1 VSLKLDTAALA
12 AKLNHYC
19 RRALENAT
27 ELCAYQTNYQVE
39 PEHVLLKLLE
49 LPDSDLSA
57 ILRHFSVSE
66 ANVRSELAK
75 AAEGF
80 KWGSTRTPVLAASL
94 VRLLEE
100 AWLVSSVHLDWPQT
114 RSGALTLALLTDE
127 NQRIRL
133 KETCPA
139 LLRLDREALRLKVRA
154 IVKASKEESSVW
166 RAEAQAQAAAPA
178 PSGTADAD
186 ALARFTVD
194 LTAQAREGKLDPVHG
209 RDQEIWQVVDT
220 LMRRRQNNPILVG
233 EAGVGK
239 TAVVEGF
246 ALRVAAGDVPPS
258 LKDVAVLALDLGL
271 LQAGAGVRGEFEER
285 VGAVLRAVKNSPR
298 PVILFVDEAHTLI
311 GAGGPAGGS
320 DAANL
325 LKPALAR
332 GEVRTIAATT
342 WAEYKKYFEKDAA
355 LARRFQA
362 IHLKEPD
369 QAMAVE
375 ILRVVAAKLSAHHG
389 VAIADEA
396 VRDAVRLSVR
406 HLSGR
411 RLPDKAVSL
420 LDTACARVAME
431 QTGLSLP
438 LESMSQSLNG
448 LTSEIEALD
457 REEGAVGSK
466 AFRLAEMRAAAEELS
481 AECERL
487 SNRLAKELEL
497 VRRILDLDKAAASGP
512 SAAAAV
518 AERIRLLRELE
529 EVQAGS
535 PLVHLT
541 VDGSV
546 VAQVVS
552 GWTGIP
558 AGRMLRDDV
567 KAVLVLKDELERR
580 IKGQAEA
587 LEAVARRMRA
597 WRADLADPAKPAGVF
612 LFAGPS
618 GVGKT
623 ETAHALADLLFGGER
638 NRVTINLSEYQEAH
652 SVSGLKGAPPGYVGY
667 GQGGALTEAVRRTPY
682 CVVLLDEAEKA
693 HPDVLELFYQVFDK
707 GVMEDGEGRA
717 VDFRNTVIILTTN
730 LGAETIEESCRGP
743 QRPAAE
749 DLAGRLRPEL
759 AAHFRPAFLG
769 RLDIVPFY
777 PLGRED
783 LAAIAELKLAGLTER
798 LRTNHGAEL
807 TIDPAVPRA
816 IARACAEAPSG
827 ARTIDAIVNHRL
839 LPELSRELLLLLTYQ
854 DRVDAVHIGV
864 EVSGEFS
871 FDFGPRPRAATP
883 APVRPAAEAVPPRP
897 APPRPAAPPPPAA
910 QPLLTPPPAAPSAPV
925 ASAPPASSAPPAPR
939 EDEEPGQAARPRRH
953 VLDREI
959 SDVSQLIPPEYKG
972 WNQWYAELKARMAGR
987 RPEGG
992 E

>member
-1 VSLKLDTAALA
+1 MSLKLDASALA

-19 RRALENAT
+19 RRALENAS

-49 LPDSDLSA
+49 LPDSDLAA

-66 ANVRSELAK
+66 TNVRSELAK

-80 KWGSTRTPVLAASL
+80 KWGSTRTPVLSAAL
-94 VRLLEE
+94 VKLLED
-100 AWLVSSVHLDWPQT
+100 AWVVSSVHLDWPQT
-114 RSGALTLALLTDE
+114 RSGALVLALLSDE
-127 NQRIRL
+127 ALRTRL

-139 LLRLDREALRLKVRA
+139 LLRLDREALRLKCRA

-166 RAEAQAQAAAPA
+166 RAEAQAQASAPPPA
-178 PSGTADAD
+178 GAGDSDT
-186 ALARFTVD
+186 LARYTLD
-194 LTAQAREGKLDPVHG
+194 LTAQAKAGKLDPVHG

-246 ALRVAAGDVPPS
+246 ALRVAAGDVPPP
-258 LKDVAVLALDLGL
+258 LKDVAVLSLDLGL

-285 VGAVLRAVKNSPR
+285 VGAVLRAVKNSPT

-375 ILRVVAAKLSAHHG
+375 ILRVVAAKLAAHHG
-389 VAIADEA
+389 VEIADEA

-406 HLSGR
+406 HLTGR

-438 LESMSQSLNG
+438 LESMVQSLSG

-457 REEGAVGSK
+457 REEGAVGNR
-466 AFRLAEMRAAAEELS
+466 AFRLAEMRTAAEELS

-487 SNRLAKELEL
+487 SARLKKELGLVRQVLDLAKPAPG
-497 VRRILDLDKAAASGP
+497 R
-512 SAAAAV
+512 SAAVAE
-518 AERIRLLRELE
+518 AERIRLVRELA

-535 PLVHLT
+535 PLVHLA

-567 KAVLVLKDELERR
+567 KAVLVLKEELARR
-580 IKGQAEA
+580 IKGQPQA

-667 GQGGALTEAVRRTPY
+667 GQGGVLTEAVRRTPY
-682 CVVLLDEAEKA
+682 SVVLLDEAEKA
-693 HPDVLELFYQVFDK
+693 HADVLELFYQVFDK
-707 GVMEDGEGRA
+707 GTMEDGEGRA

-743 QRPAAE
+743 QRPSDE
-749 DLAGRLRPEL
+749 DLAARLRPEL

-783 LAAIAELKLAGLTER
+783 LAAIAELKLAGLADR

-854 DRVDAVHIGV
+854 DRVDGAHIGV
-864 EVSGEFS
+864 DDKGEFC
-871 FDFGPRPRAATP
+871 FDFGPRPRAVVP
-883 APVRPAAEAVPPRP
+883 APARPAPAAPRP
-897 APPRPAAPPPPAA
+897 APPQPEPLRPAAPP
-910 QPLLTPPPAAPSAPV
+910 TPPPAPADPPQATLIPP
-925 ASAPPASSAPPAPR
+925 APPAAPVEPALPA
-939 EDEEPGQAARPRRH
+939 EEEPAAAPRPRRR

-987 RPEGG
+987 RSGG
-992 E
+992 EE

>member
-1 VSLKLDTAALA
+1 MSLKLDVAALA

-49 LPDSDLSA
+49 LPDSDLA
-57 ILRHFSVSE
+57 AVLRHFSVSE
-66 ANVRSELAK
+66 TNVRSELAK

-100 AWLVSSVHLDWPQT
+100 AWLASSVHLDWPQT
-114 RSGALTLALLTDE
+114 RSGAFVLALLADE
-127 NQRIRL
+127 SLRTRL

-139 LLRLDREALRLKVRA
+139 LLRLDREALRLKCRA

-166 RAEAQAQAAAPA
+166 RAEAQAAAAAPPPA
-178 PSGTADAD
+178 GAGDAD
-186 ALARFTVD
+186 ALARYTLD
-194 LTAQAREGKLDPVHG
+194 LTAQAREGRLDPVHG

-246 ALRVAAGDVPPS
+246 ALRVAAGDVPPP
-258 LKDVAVLALDLGL
+258 LRDVAVLSLDLGL

-285 VGAVLRAVKNSPR
+285 VAGVLRAVRSSPR

-362 IHLKEPD
+362 VHLKEPD

-389 VAIADEA
+389 VQIADEA

-406 HLSGR
+406 HLAGR

-438 LESMSQSLNG
+438 LESMRQSLNG
-448 LTSEIEALD
+448 LTQEIAALE
-457 REEGAVGSK
+457 REEGAAGSR
-466 AFRLAEMRAAAEELS
+466 AFRLAEMRIAAEELS

-487 SNRLAKELEL
+487 SGRLARELDL
-497 VRRILDLDKAAASGP
+497 VRRILAPGKGQDPAQAAPGRASQV
-512 SAAAAV
+512 AE
-518 AERIRLLRELE
+518 AERIRLQRELA

-535 PLVHLT
+535 PLVHLA

-567 KAVLVLKDELERR
+567 KAVLVLKEELERR
-580 IKGQAEA
+580 IKGQPEA

-597 WRADLADPAKPAGVF
+597 WRADLADPVKPAGVF

-667 GQGGALTEAVRRTPY
+667 GQGGVLTEAVRRTPY
-682 CVVLLDEAEKA
+682 SVVLLDEAEKA

-707 GVMEDGEGRA
+707 GVMEDGEGRS

-730 LGAETIEESCRGP
+730 LGAETIEDACRSAA
-743 QRPAAE
+743 RPGAE
-749 DLAGRLRPEL
+749 DLVARLRPEL
-759 AAHFRPAFLG
+759 SARFRPAFLG
-769 RLDIVPFY
+769 RLDVAPFY
-777 PLGRED
+777 PLAGED

-798 LRTNHGAEL
+798 LRANHGAEL
-807 TIDPAVPRA
+807 TMDPAVPRA

-854 DRVDAVHIGV
+854 DRVEGAHIGV
-864 EVSGEFS
+864 DEQGDFV
-871 FDFGPRPRAATP
+871 FDFGPR
-883 APVRPAAEAVPPRP
+883 VRPAAP
-897 APPRPAAPPPPAA
+897 AP
-910 QPLLTPPPAAPSAPV
+910 
-925 ASAPPASSAPPAPR
+925 
-939 EDEEPGQAARPRRH
+939 ARP
-953 VLDREI
+953 
-959 SDVSQLIPPEYKG
+959 
-972 WNQWYAELKARMAGR
+972 
-987 RPEGG
+987 
-992 E
+992 

>member
-1 VSLKLDTAALA
+1 MSLKLDTAALA

-57 ILRHFSVSE
+57 VLRHFSVSE
-66 ANVRSELAK
+66 VSVRSELAK
-75 AAEGF
+75 ASEGC
-80 KWGSTRTPVLAASL
+80 KWGSTRAPVLSAFL
-94 VRLLEE
+94 VRMLKD
-100 AWLVSSVHLDWPQT
+100 AWLISSVHLDWPQT
-114 RSGALTLALLTDE
+114 RSGALVLALLADE
-127 NQRIRL
+127 EQRGRL
-133 KETCPA
+133 KEVCPA
-139 LLRLDREALRLKVRA
+139 LLRVDREALRLKARA
-154 IVKASKEESSVW
+154 VIKASKEESSVW
-166 RAEAQAQAAAPA
+166 RAQAQGGGSSPLGVAEAE
-178 PSGTADAD
+178 
-186 ALARFTVD
+186 ALSRFTVD
-194 LTAQAREGKLDPVHG
+194 LTAQARAGKLDPVHG

-246 ALRVAAGDVPPS
+246 ALRVAAGDVPPP
-258 LKDVAVLALDLGL
+258 LKNVAVLALDLGL

-285 VGAVLRAVKNSPR
+285 VAGVLRAVKESPR

-332 GEVRTIAATT
+332 GELRTIAATT
-342 WAEYKKYFEKDAA
+342 WGEYKKYFEKDAA

-362 IHLKEPD
+362 ILLKEPD

-375 ILRVVAAKLSAHHG
+375 ILRVVAAKLSTHHG
-389 VAIADEA
+389 VEIADEA

-406 HLSGR
+406 HLIGR

-438 LESMSQSLNG
+438 LESMRQSLAG
-448 LTSEIEALD
+448 LTQEIAALE
-457 REEGAVGSK
+457 REEGAADGR

-487 SNRLAKELEL
+487 SKRLKSELDL
-497 VRRILDLDKAAASGP
+497 VRKILGLGKVPDQRPDQRPDQKPEAGPGPAAKGRNQASSVPLGPAAA
-512 SAAAAV
+512 
-518 AERIRLLRELE
+518 AERIRLLRELA

-535 PLVHLT
+535 PLVHLA

-567 KAVLVLKDELERR
+567 KTVLVLREELSRR
-580 IKGQAEA
+580 IKGQPEA

-597 WRADLADPAKPAGVF
+597 WRADLADPVKPAGVF

-623 ETAHALADLLFGGER
+623 ETAHALADQLFGGEH
-638 NRVTINLSEYQEAH
+638 NRVVINLSEYQEAH
-652 SVSGLKGAPPGYVGY
+652 SVSGLKGAPPGYVGF

-682 CVVLLDEAEKA
+682 SVVLLDEAEKA

-707 GVMEDGEGRA
+707 GVMEDGEGRI

-730 LGAETIEESCRGP
+730 LGAETIEESCRAP
-743 QRPAAE
+743 RRPAAE
-749 DLAGRLRPEL
+749 DLAGRLRPEQI
-759 AAHFRPAFLG
+759 G
-769 RLDIVPFY
+769 RASC
-777 PLGRED
+777 RE
-783 LAAIAELKLAGLTER
+783 
-798 LRTNHGAEL
+798 
-807 TIDPAVPRA
+807 
-816 IARACAEAPSG
+816 
-827 ARTIDAIVNHRL
+827 
-839 LPELSRELLLLLTYQ
+839 
-854 DRVDAVHIGV
+854 RV
-864 EVSGEFS
+864 
-871 FDFGPRPRAATP
+871 
-883 APVRPAAEAVPPRP
+883 
-897 APPRPAAPPPPAA
+897 
-910 QPLLTPPPAAPSAPV
+910 
-925 ASAPPASSAPPAPR
+925 
-939 EDEEPGQAARPRRH
+939 
-953 VLDREI
+953 
-959 SDVSQLIPPEYKG
+959 
-972 WNQWYAELKARMAGR
+972 
-987 RPEGG
+987 
-992 E
+992 